1 MFLLLLPLRCS
12 APGRPR
18 SRARWW
24 AGPAAAAA
32 PSSPPAATPRIA
44 PPCRRSIEPTAATKT
59 QTQHE
64 IHPLKNSELQT
75 LILLLSSQSTSLP
88 LKQRNRR
95 RFGRKQGRCVGQAA
109 SRIFASSIE
118 RPLLLL
124 RVCPK
129 CTSLLPTS
137 LQSLSLHFREAEQ
150 KLAPDRIED
159 RREKQLQPV
168 CLGDQLG
175 WN

>member
-1 MFLLLLPLRCS
+1 MPPLNRTD
-12 APGRPR
+12 GGDKNTNT
-18 SRARWW
+18 ARN
-24 AGPAAAAA
+24 
-32 PSSPPAATPRIA
+32 PSTEGFGIA
-44 PPCRRSIEPTAATKT
+44 VPDPSFIFPI
-59 QTQHE
+59 HE
-64 IHPLKNSELQT
+64 S
-75 LILLLSSQSTSLP
+75 SLP
-88 LKQRNRR
+88 LKQRNRS

-129 CTSLLPTS
+129 CTSLPTS

-159 RREKQLQPV
+159 RREKNSSGLSVSGTNLDGTDWRFVIQCDFVDVVEGGGEGHYFCPTEANV
-168 CLGDQLG
+168 TFFRRSEDR
-175 WN
+175 

>member
-1 MFLLLLPLRCS
+1 M
-12 APGRPR
+12 GR
-18 SRARWW
+18 SRSGSCAFLTSGGDAEDRSPMPPLNRTDGGDKNTNTARN
-24 AGPAAAAA
+24 
-32 PSSPPAATPRIA
+32 PSTEGFGIA
-44 PPCRRSIEPTAATKT
+44 VPDPSFIFPI
-59 QTQHE
+59 HE
-64 IHPLKNSELQT
+64 S
-75 LILLLSSQSTSLP
+75 SLP
-88 LKQRNRR
+88 LKQRNRS

-129 CTSLLPTS
+129 CTSLPTS

-159 RREKQLQPV
+159 RREKQQLRPV